1 MGSESRF
8 LEYIPAQSIR
18 YGYKKNIKN
27 SVPDPDFFTFDLRI
41 SYIIGVEKKI
51 HPDPDPHSDWIW
63 IRLSI
68 LSGSWFASVLSADES
83 GSLATGSARL
93 KNPGK

>member
-41 SYIIGVEKKI
+41 SYIIGVGKKT
-51 HPDPDPHSDWIW
+51 
-63 IRLSI
+63 LSR
-68 LSGSWFASVLSADES
+68 SGSKFGLDLDQSFLDPVL
-83 GSLATGSARL
+83 L
-93 KNPGK
+93 PY